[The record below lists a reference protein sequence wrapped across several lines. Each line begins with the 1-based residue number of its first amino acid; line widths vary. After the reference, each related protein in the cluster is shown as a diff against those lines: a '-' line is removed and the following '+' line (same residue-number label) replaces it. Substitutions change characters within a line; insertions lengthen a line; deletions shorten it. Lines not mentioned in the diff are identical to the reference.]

1 MEKKDPAK
9 VVLVNGDEID
19 KRREVILIT
28 DGRPHCK
35 RDAETLCRPCSAT
48 WREETLLKESSADA
62 ELKIVWR
69 GDRNSHDG
77 SITVDKAQL
86 AADDWFGC
94 LNIDFDDTDQFVL
107 VENFHENVFRAA
119 LLGDQVCVQDQTS

>member
-9 VVLVNGDEID
+9 VVLVNGDEIA

-48 WREETLLKESSADA
+48 WREETLLKESLADA

-69 GDRNSHDG
+69 GDRNTHDG
-77 SITVDKAQL
+77 TITVDKAQL
-86 AADDWFGC
+86 ADQEWFGC
-94 LNIDFDDTDQFVL
+94 LDIDFDDDSHFVL
-107 VENFHENVFRAA
+107 VENFHEDVFRVA
-119 LLGDQVCVQDQTS
+119 LLGDTVCVQNQS